1 MEVQINL
8 RDHQIPMA
16 QNIDELYSN
25 NKRFAGVIL
34 ATGGGKSFLAMDQII
49 KKANSYNEENG
60 LGQPDIEE
68 GVLSNLPMYYFSP
81 TNIILYQF
89 QLHMAQ
95 NVIAPEYL
103 IQDIRENG
111 ELTDTNAKDVISRI
125 IGKMNSRINIEDLKI
140 DEVISDV
147 TQDLID
153 SGNAYTIEDVTRIA
167 INKTI
172 EKIDSTQ
179 MERIAEKAFPNI
191 TFTTYS
197 DLERKT
203 EKEIKEMDPRFIIF
217 DEAHRTGA
225 EKWWDKVKKLVQYS
239 KADVLA
245 ITATPERDV
254 DEKDM
259 MRDLSLLEG
268 TGYSVKE
275 VREKKYLAGNM
286 PLLKAIEQGH
296 IMPPDVVHFNCT
308 LDETPEYE
316 KVLNEYIKAVI
327 KFQKA
332 SSSARERTSNK
343 LSEIESAFLEML
355 TVIRRDPLID
365 YKENITQQEKDKLKQ
380 EDEKNVEEELR
391 KILSDIKLAVRQGLR
406 DGFTDEKIVQ
416 ISSEILNSEEW
427 QKLKAERIS
436 SIMSLEVEKRG
447 ISHSK
452 AITFIE
458 PMDKGPKGETT
469 EQKKERAKTYIQGKI
484 EEIKSLFKEHTPDVS
499 AVHSTA
505 FTDKENQSILQRFME
520 ASIKTGPMKI
530 IAAVS
535 KFNEG
540 FHPDGIKA
548 LLMNKPITQN
558 DKKENEPRIILL
570 QQIGRCLSANG
581 KKERPVIFD
590 IAGNFMRNHEKFKTE
605 AEKECFS
612 FLDLSEEE
620 KKFLSYSGKISTCA
634 KTTERPDTEKLIK
647 ILDILR
653 KNKIEINADTI
664 KEDFTLQSFID
675 GVQDEALK
683 DKVLDELFLQDI
695 ELDSDGK
702 FELGKSYRFTRDVLL
717 GIADDKTALKKLK
730 GTISETI
737 RQDLIETQGKKKVNP
752 EEIDEH
758 TTEMLIKLGII
769 DTKSKEGRNSLQK
782 RINSLGFIVRGVLEN
797 TFAFNVYTGTRFDGP
812 ETDEYRK
819 DYYGCMPNG
828 RDFAGFDRYGFNE
841 QGIHRLT
848 GKNYDERHFSPRT
861 KVEEDGKEKVTWVYV
876 DPDTG
881 KESDVDPLGFNHDG
895 INPQTG
901 FDRQGYWHDKKPS
914 GEFSIL
920 RTRLNPQR
928 KDVHDFLFKGNDTYG
943 EIAKGKVTTQN
954 GLYSNGT
961 TLTPKEYKLSSLSQI
976 SSSRYGSDGRDID
989 GFDENGFNKQ
999 GIHRDTSTRY
1009 DLTGCDVIGS
1019 LHPDLQKTKKII
1031 EILIKNPK
1039 ASISTICY
1047 ETGISENADTDIEI
1061 DRAIDSAL
1069 SMYRTFPEIRA
1080 EHEKLISNLRKNNN
1094 AVNRLFEL
1102 SKSAGRQ
1109 LDAANIDKKR
1119 MIDYTEIRIQQ
1130 IIASVSKNKEHFNQ
1144 GEIAELDQYQKKIN
1158 DEQIGS
1164 IKYREQDESD
1174 FIEL

>member
-16 QNIDELYSN
+16 QNIDSLYSN
-25 NKRFAGVIL
+25 DKRFAGVIL

-60 LGQPDIEE
+60 LGQPDIED

-103 IQDIRENG
+103 MQDIRENG
-111 ELTDTNAKDVISRI
+111 ELTEANVKDVISRI
-125 IGKMNSRINIEDLKI
+125 IGKMNSRINVEDLKI
-140 DEVISDV
+140 DEVISEV

-153 SGNAYTIEDVTRIA
+153 SGKSYQVEDIAKGA
-167 INKTI
+167 INKTL

-179 MERIAEKAFPNI
+179 MERIAGKAFPGI

-197 DLERKT
+197 DLERRT
-203 EKEIKEMDPRFIIF
+203 EKEINEIDTRFIIF

-225 EKWWDKVKKLVQYS
+225 EKWWDKVKKLVQSS

-259 MRDLSLLEG
+259 MRDLALLDG
-268 TGYSVKE
+268 TGFSVKE

-316 KVLNEYIKAVI
+316 KALNDYIKAITKVYRARSGS
-327 KFQKA
+327 KA
-332 SSSARERTSNK
+332 YENAQNNLSSAESN
-343 LSEIESAFLEML
+343 FLNML
-355 TVIRRDPLID
+355 KVIRKDPLID
-365 YKENITQQEKDKLKQ
+365 YNDSLTQQEKDKLKQ
-380 EDEKNVEEELR
+380 EDEVNVEKNLR
-391 KILSDIKLAVRQGLR
+391 EILSDVKSAVRQGLR
-406 DGFTDEKIVQ
+406 DGFTDDKLIQ

-436 SIMSLEVEKRG
+436 AIMSLEVEKRG

-458 PMDKGPKGETT
+458 PMDKGPKGETPD
-469 EQKKERAKTYIQGKI
+469 EKKERAQSYIQGKI
-484 EEIKSLFKEHTPDVS
+484 EDIKGLFKSHTPDVS

-505 FTDKENQSILQRFME
+505 FTDRENENILQNFME
-520 ASIKTGPMKI
+520 ASTKTGPMKI

-548 LLMNKPITQN
+548 LLMSKPIAQN

-605 AEKECFS
+605 VEKECFA

-620 KKFLSYSGKISTCA
+620 KKFLSYSERISTRA
-634 KTTERPDTEKLIK
+634 KTTERPDTEKVIK

-653 KNKIEINADTI
+653 KNNIEINADTI
-664 KEDFTLQSFID
+664 KEDSSLQSFID
-675 GVQDEALK
+675 GIQDETLQ

-695 ELDSDGK
+695 EIDSDGK
-702 FELGKSYRFTRDVLL
+702 FELGKGYRFTRDVLL
-717 GIADDKTALKKLK
+717 GITEDKTALKKLK
-730 GTISETI
+730 GIISQTTNQE
-737 RQDLIETQGKKKVNP
+737 LIEMQSKKKIEP

-769 DTKSKEGRNSLQK
+769 DTKSKEGRDLLQK

-819 DYYGCMPNG
+819 DYYGCMPAG
-828 RDFAGFDRYGFNE
+828 RDFAGFDKYGFNE

-848 GKNYDERHFSPRT
+848 GKPYDERHFSPRT
-861 KVEEDGKEKVTWVYV
+861 KVEDGKEKATWVYV

-895 INPQTG
+895 INPLTG
-901 FDRQGYWHDKKPS
+901 FDRQGYWHDKKPN
-914 GEFSIL
+914 GEYSII
-920 RTRLNPQR
+920 RTRLNPER
-928 KDVHDFLFKGNDTYG
+928 RDVHQFLFKGNDTYG
-943 EIAKGKVTTQN
+943 EITKGKVTTLN

-961 TLTPKEYKLSSLSQI
+961 TEHKSGVSA
-976 SSSRYGSDGRDID
+976 SRYGNDGRDID
-989 GFDENGFNKQ
+989 GFDIRGFNKQ
-999 GIHRDTSTRY
+999 GIHRDTSIRY
-1009 DLTGCDVIGS
+1009 DLSGRDVTKE
-1019 LHPDLQKTKKII
+1019 LHPDLLKTKRII

-1039 ASISTICY
+1039 ANITAICRSS
-1047 ETGISENADTDIEI
+1047 GISEKDGAEQEI
-1061 DRAIDSAL
+1061 DRVIDSAL
-1069 SMYRTFPEIRA
+1069 SMYRTFPKIKV
-1080 EHEKLISNLRKNNN
+1080 EHEKLIGDLRKKPEVLDRFL
-1094 AVNRLFEL
+1094 AL
-1102 SKSAGRQ
+1102 SKTAGRQ

-1119 MIDYTEIRIQQ
+1119 MIDYTDMRIKQ

-1144 GEIAELDQYQKKIN
+1144 AEIPELDEYTKKIN
-1158 DEQIGS
+1158 DEQVGA
-1164 IKYREQDESD
+1164 IKYRQQDDSD